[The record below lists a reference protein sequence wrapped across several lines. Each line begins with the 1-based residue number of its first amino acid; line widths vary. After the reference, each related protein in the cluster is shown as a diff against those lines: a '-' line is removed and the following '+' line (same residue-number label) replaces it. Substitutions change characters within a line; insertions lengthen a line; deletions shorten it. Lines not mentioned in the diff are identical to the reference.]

1 VGVYDSSSPPQLKK
15 SFGIVPTSSLTTT
28 MTDYEFTI
36 PDLYTIQAG
45 DRIGVF
51 YNGSPGGVYVMMD
64 KVTTDSMFDGQN
76 TQRVRYGTSWIT
88 YDVNEDLYMTLKQT
102 KTSSGG
108 NQPPVANGQSVSV
121 NENSA
126 VAITLAG
133 SDPEGQP
140 ITFHLASQPLH
151 GVLSLINPATRQV
164 TYTPYNYYD
173 GPDSFTFVTSDG
185 NSDSAPATVSINVA
199 NTAAKT
205 TSEAVFITT
214 ELNGHTVTGMRT
226 WLYEDSVIINEGFTH
241 VAFDVN
247 NNQQYTVTI
256 ADFENYLFDHWVDTG
271 STDRT
276 RTISINQDTAFLAAY
291 KTATIAITPT
301 SGSEG
306 TLVTVTGTGFYDSSP
321 VTIAYDGLA
330 VGTTPPSVTTDPT
343 GDFVA
348 TFAVPSWSNTGP
360 NIVRATDGEG
370 VSATAV
376 FTDQSVQPQAT
387 LTVSSENMSGGAQ
400 SGFWTTLSQNG
411 QVVATGFTPA
421 QFEVS
426 TNQQYTVTVS
436 NYGQWVFDHWE
447 DTGSTVNSMTV

>member
-1 VGVYDSSSPPQLKK
+1 
-15 SFGIVPTSSLTTT
+15 
-28 MTDYEFTI
+28 MTDYEFVI
-36 PDLYTIQAG
+36 PDLYTIQVN

-64 KVTTDSMFDGQN
+64 KVTTDDMFDGQN

-88 YDVNEDLYMTLKQT
+88 YDINEDLYMTLKQT
-102 KTSSGG
+102 KPASGG
-108 NQPPVANGQSVSV
+108 NQPPVANSQSVSV
-121 NENSA
+121 NENSS

-140 ITFHLASQPLH
+140 ITFHVASQPAH
-151 GVLSLINPATRQV
+151 GVLSLVDPSTHRV

-173 GPDSFTFVTSDG
+173 GPDSFTFVASDG
-185 NSDSAPATVSINVA
+185 SSDSAPATVSINVV
-199 NTAAKT
+199 NTATKT

-214 ELNGHTVTGMRT
+214 ELNGHSVTGMRT
-226 WLYEDSVIINEGFTH
+226 WLYDDGVQINEGFTH
-241 VAFDVN
+241 IGFDVN

-276 RTISINQDTAFLAAY
+276 RTFSISEDAMFLAAY
-291 KTATIAITPT
+291 KTAIISLAPS

-306 TLVTVTGTGFYDSSP
+306 TLVTVTGTGFYDQSP
-321 VTIAYDGLA
+321 VTISYNGLN
-330 VGTTPPSVTTDPT
+330 VGTTPQSITTDAS
-343 GDFVA
+343 GNFVA
-348 TFAVPSWSNTGP
+348 AFAVPSWSNTGP

-370 VSATAV
+370 VSATAT
-376 FTDQSVQPQAT
+376 FTDESVQPQAT
-387 LTVSSENMSGGAQ
+387 LTISSENMSGGAQ

-421 QFEVS
+421 QFEVA

-447 DTGSTVNSMTV
+447 DNGSTSQSRTVSIASDTELVAVYRTL